1 MTRWVGGLWE
11 RDLVCAEIILW
22 CLRQVGNGNTNTST
36 SLGEAHSCWG
46 RQILDVYAKTSYETY
61 RRHNMGRDSS
71 VGIAT
76 GYGLDGPGIEY
87 RWGRDFPHPSRPSL
101 RPTQPSM
108 QWVPGLCRGG
118 KRPRRGV
125 DHPPP
130 SSAEVKQRVELYLYS
145 PSGLSWPVLR
155 WTLPLPLPKLRRRVL
170 PPSSGYISPT
180 FDS

>member
-1 MTRWVGGLWE
+1 MFPLFRLFLPKFKVLTV
-11 RDLVCAEIILW
+11 VMMKI
-22 CLRQVGNGNTNTST
+22 QVLPGITSFRLINYG
-36 SLGEAHSCWG
+36 S
-46 RQILDVYAKTSYETY
+46 Y
-61 RRHNMGRDSS
+61 RRL
-71 VGIAT
+71 V
-76 GYGLDGPGIEY
+76 YWLDGPEIES
-87 RWGRDFPHPSRPSL
+87 RWERDFPHPSRPSL